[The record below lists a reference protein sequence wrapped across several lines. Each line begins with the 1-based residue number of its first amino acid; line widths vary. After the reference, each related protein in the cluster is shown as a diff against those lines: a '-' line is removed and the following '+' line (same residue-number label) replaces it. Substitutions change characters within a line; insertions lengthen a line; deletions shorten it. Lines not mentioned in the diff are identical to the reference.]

1 MMKLTGGLG
10 AQFALTATE
19 SGRWQAVVDDS
30 WRGWTGPHGG
40 ALAGLLIEVAQRVS
54 SREDPVRAADVR
66 FLGRP
71 ATGAFTL
78 RATEHAVGRSTTILD
93 VIAEQDGAPVAAA
106 TITLGATNATAIPA
120 HSARPAPVVAAPPD
134 CALFQ
139 LPPEIVPVGTHF
151 VIRPAAGPLPLSGAD
166 EAMMCAWIALDPAL
180 PLDAPSLAVLAD
192 ALPPGLFPLLT
203 APVAVPTVTLSLQ
216 LHADLT
222 HPGDTP
228 VLVRAA
234 NVSSG
239 DGWSVDDTDIWDG
252 EGVLLATARQTRR
265 VLG

>member
-1 MMKLTGGLG
+1 MKLTGRFGTR
-10 AQFALTATE
+10 FALTATD
-19 SGRWQAVVDDS
+19 SGRWHAVVDDS

-40 ALAGLLIEVAQRVS
+40 TLAGLLIDVAQRAS
-54 SREDPVRAADVR
+54 SRDYPVRAADVR

-78 RATEHAVGRSTTILD
+78 HATEHTVGRSTTILD
-93 VIAEQDGAPVAAA
+93 VVAAQDGAPVAAA
-106 TITLGATNATAIPA
+106 TVTLGKSSATAIPA
-120 HSARPAPVVAAPPD
+120 HHGRPAPVVAAAPD

-139 LPPEIVPVGTHF
+139 LPPEIVPVGAHF
-151 VIRPAAGPLPLSGAD
+151 VIRPAADPLPLSGAD

-203 APVAVPTVTLSLQ
+203 APVAVPTVTLSLHV
-216 LHADLT
+216 HADPSHL
-222 HPGDTP
+222 GDTP
-228 VLVRAA
+228 VLVRAT

-239 DGWSVDDTDIWDG
+239 AGWSVDDTDIWDSDG
-252 EGVLLATARQTRR
+252 MLLATARQTRR

>member
-1 MMKLTGGLG
+1 MMKLTGRFG
-10 AQFALTATE
+10 ARFALTATD
-19 SGRWQAVVDDS
+19 SGRWHAVVDDS

-40 ALAGLLIEVAQRVS
+40 TLAGLLIDVAQRSS
-54 SREDPVRAADVR
+54 SRDYPVRAADVR

-78 RATEHAVGRSTTILD
+78 HATEHTVGRSTTILD
-93 VIAEQDGAPVAAA
+93 VVAEQDGAPVAAA
-106 TITLGATNATAIPA
+106 TVTLGAAGATAIPA
-120 HSARPAPVVAAPPD
+120 HRGRPAPVVAAAPD

-139 LPPEIVPVGTHF
+139 LPPEIVPVGGHF

-203 APVAVPTVTLSLQ
+203 APVAIPTVTLSLH
-216 LHADLT
+216 LHADPSQL
-222 HPGDTP
+222 GDTP
-228 VLVRAA
+228 VLVRAT

-239 DGWSVDDTDIWDG
+239 AGWSVDDTDIWDSDG
-252 EGVLLATARQTRR
+252 ILLATARQSRR

>member
-1 MMKLTGGLG
+1 MKLTGRFGTR
-10 AQFALTATE
+10 FALTATD
-19 SGRWQAVVDDS
+19 SGRWHAVVDDS

-40 ALAGLLIEVAQRVS
+40 TLAGLLIDVAQRAS
-54 SREDPVRAADVR
+54 SRDYPVRAADVR

-78 RATEHAVGRSTTILD
+78 HATEHTVGRSTTILD
-93 VIAEQDGAPVAAA
+93 VVAAQDGAPVAAA
-106 TITLGATNATAIPA
+106 TVTLGAPGTTAIPA
-120 HSARPAPVVAAPPD
+120 HHGRPAPVVAAAAD

-139 LPPEIVPVGTHF
+139 LPPEIVPVGAHF

-203 APVAVPTVTLSLQ
+203 APVAVPTVTLSLHM
-216 LHADLT
+216 HADPRHL
-222 HPGDTP
+222 GDTP
-228 VLVRAA
+228 VLVRAT

-239 DGWSVDDTDIWDG
+239 AGWSVDDTDIWDSDG
-252 EGVLLATARQTRR
+252 MLLATARQTRR